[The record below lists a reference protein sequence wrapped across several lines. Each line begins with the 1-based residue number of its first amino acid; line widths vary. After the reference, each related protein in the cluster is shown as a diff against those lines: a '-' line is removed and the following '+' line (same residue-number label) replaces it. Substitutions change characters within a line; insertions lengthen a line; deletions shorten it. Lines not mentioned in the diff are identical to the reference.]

1 MLGLD
6 EAGCGP
12 AFGDL
17 VASAVYIPET
27 VTSLKGITDSKKL
40 SEKKRNIF
48 FETICSKCFF
58 GIGKVTNHE
67 IDTNGLAEARRAVFE
82 RALDNFQEKY
92 PTFEIKKLVIDGTIF
107 RQWKNIEHECVV
119 GGDSKYE
126 AVSAASIIAKVTRDN
141 DIYNLC
147 KENPY
152 LDEFYDISKNK
163 GYLSSK
169 KHKEGI
175 KKHGLSVFHR
185 HSYKISLN

>member
-17 VASAVYIPET
+17 VASAVFIPET
-27 VTSLKGITDSKKL
+27 VASLKGITDSKKL

-48 FETICSKCFF
+48 FETICSECLF

-67 IDTNGLAEARRAVFE
+67 IDENGLAEARRVVFE

-92 PTFEIKKLVIDGTIF
+92 PNFEIKKLIIDGTIF
-107 RQWKNIEHECVV
+107 RQWKNIQYECVV